1 MWHIVKQEGFKAS
14 KEEIEAEYENS
25 MDDAGVDTVEE
36 MKKLY
41 TKDEMEELVLLDKA
55 QNFVYENAKV
65 TFSYKIK
72 K

>member
-14 KEEIEAEYENS
+14 KEEIEEEYENS